1 MFSLSSK
8 PMEPK
13 PAERESEVFFQL
25 MGQLLKFLSQTEQL
39 ISGICFKLWIL
50 RLHENPE
57 ACGCILPFLRRAILP
72 LYYRIYTLTMSEPC
86 NKLN

>member
-25 MGQLLKFLSQTEQL
+25 MGQLLKFLNQTEQL

-57 ACGCILPFLRRAILP
+57 ACGCRQHLPGRSQSPRSAGFDWPWFPP
-72 LYYRIYTLTMSEPC
+72 L
-86 NKLN
+86 

>member
-39 ISGICFKLWIL
+39 ISGILSCGFSGCTKIL
-50 RLHENPE
+50 KPV
-57 ACGCILPFLRRAILP
+57 AAVSTDPGVPSLPGVQG
-72 LYYRIYTLTMSEPC
+72 LTGRGS
-86 NKLN
+86 LL